1 VERNSPGATVP
12 AVAGSAVL
20 VAGILVLVG
29 WALDLPRLQSLYITS
44 VPVKANAALALVL
57 GAITILVMARV
68 TPGHDAA
75 SPLRTKPYVLIP
87 AALMMLIGLLTTLEY
102 AGNLSLGIDELLFKA
117 PREAATNRFPGR
129 MASIAALALTFL
141 GAGLLTLDY
150 QPRAR
155 FRISEMFLIGSG
167 TLAVIAL
174 LGYAYGAIA
183 VGGLGQGFHIAIPTA
198 VCLILLVFGAL
209 FLRPAGG
216 VMATFFRK
224 DAGGM
229 VARRLLPFAFAVPFC
244 LGALRAVSSLTDLGI
259 GLQSAIPSVLS
270 MIAFAAVIWRT
281 AEVVGLTDRQ
291 REAAQVESLRIARA
305 EEVARARAEAEH
317 VSREIAESHVRK
329 LQGLLPICSYCKM
342 VRNETNYWQQV
353 DSYLTAHSRLELT
366 HSICPDC
373 TTKMLTEFDNAAIQ

>member
-1 VERNSPGATVP
+1 VQRNSPGATVP
-12 AVAGSAVL
+12 SVAGSAVL

-57 GAITILVMARV
+57 GAITILAMARV
-68 TPGHDAA
+68 TPGDEVAG
-75 SPLRTKPYVLIP
+75 SFRKKPFLLIP
-87 AALMMLIGLLTTLEY
+87 AALIMLIGLLTSLEY
-102 AGNLSLGIDELLFKA
+102 AGNLSPGIDELFFKA
-117 PREAATNRFPGR
+117 PHADRTQFPGR
-129 MASIAALALTFL
+129 MASIAAFALTLL

-155 FRISEMFLIGSG
+155 FRISEMFLIGTG
-167 TLAVIAL
+167 ALAVIAL

-183 VGGLGQGFHIAIPTA
+183 AAGLGQGFHIAIPTA
-198 VCLILLVFGAL
+198 VCLILLVVSAL

-216 VMATFFRK
+216 LMATFFAR

-229 VARRLLPFAFAVPFC
+229 VARRLLPFAFAVPFT
-244 LGALRAVSSLTDLGI
+244 LGALRAVSSLTELGI
-259 GLQSAIPSVLS
+259 GMQSAIPSVLS

-281 AEVVGLTDRQ
+281 ADVVGLTDRQ
-291 REAAQVESLRIARA
+291 REAAQVESLRVARA

-317 VSREIAESHVRK
+317 VAREIAESHVKK

-373 TTKMLTEFDNAAIQ
+373 TAKMLTEFETAIQ